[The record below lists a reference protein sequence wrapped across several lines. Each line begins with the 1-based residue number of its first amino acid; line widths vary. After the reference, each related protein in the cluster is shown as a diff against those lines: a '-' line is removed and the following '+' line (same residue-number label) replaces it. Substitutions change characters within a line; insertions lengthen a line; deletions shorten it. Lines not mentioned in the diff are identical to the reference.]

1 MWWMF
6 GKRPGR
12 RRGDVVRDR
21 DVRELM
27 PVTRP
32 RDPNPTPSGRMKLLC
47 ADDEPDLRTI
57 LELAL
62 SIDPGL
68 DVEIVSSGA
77 ELLARAS
84 QTRYDA
90 FVLDGMMPGLDGYET
105 CRRLKDDP
113 ATAAI
118 PVVFLT
124 AKTQQE
130 EMRRAIALGAT
141 ACLTKPFDP
150 LTLATELRA
159 ALDAGD

>member
-1 MWWMF
+1 
-6 GKRPGR
+6 
-12 RRGDVVRDR
+12 
-21 DVRELM
+21 M
-27 PVTRP
+27 PVTSPHR
-32 RDPNPTPSGRMKLLC
+32 PNPIPSGRMKLLC

-105 CRRLKDDP
+105 CRRLKGDP

-124 AKTQQE
+124 AKTQQD

-159 ALDAGD
+159 ALEAGD

>member
-1 MWWMF
+1 
-6 GKRPGR
+6 
-12 RRGDVVRDR
+12 
-21 DVRELM
+21 M
-27 PVTRP
+27 PVTP
-32 RDPNPTPSGRMKLLC
+32 PHAPDAKPSGQLKLLC

-68 DVEIVSSGA
+68 DVEIVSSGT
-77 ELLARAS
+77 ELIARAS

-124 AKTQQE
+124 AKTQQD

-159 ALDAGD
+159 ALEAGTGD

>member
-1 MWWMF
+1 
-6 GKRPGR
+6 
-12 RRGDVVRDR
+12 
-21 DVRELM
+21 M
-27 PVTRP
+27 PVTRS
-32 RDPNPTPSGRMKLLC
+32 RDPNPLPAGRMKLLC

-62 SIDPGL
+62 SIDQGL

-77 ELLARAS
+77 ELLVRAS
-84 QTRYDA
+84 QNRYDA

-124 AKTQQE
+124 AKTQQD

-159 ALDAGD
+159 ALEAGTGD

>member
-1 MWWMF
+1 
-6 GKRPGR
+6 
-12 RRGDVVRDR
+12 
-21 DVRELM
+21 M
-27 PVTRP
+27 PVTP
-32 RDPNPTPSGRMKLLC
+32 PHAPNPKPSGRMKLLC

-113 ATAAI
+113 STASV

-124 AKTQQE
+124 AKTQQD
-130 EMRRAIALGAT
+130 EMRRAIALGAR

-159 ALDAGD
+159 ALEAGD

>member
-1 MWWMF
+1 
-6 GKRPGR
+6 
-12 RRGDVVRDR
+12 
-21 DVRELM
+21 
-27 PVTRP
+27 
-32 RDPNPTPSGRMKLLC
+32 MKLLC

-68 DVEIVSSGA
+68 EVEIVSSGA
-77 ELLARAS
+77 ELLRRAS
-84 QTRYDA
+84 HGGYDA

-105 CRRLKDDP
+105 CRRLKGDP
-113 ATAAI
+113 ATSAI

-130 EMRRAIALGAT
+130 EVRRAMALGAK

-159 ALDAGD
+159 ALEPGS